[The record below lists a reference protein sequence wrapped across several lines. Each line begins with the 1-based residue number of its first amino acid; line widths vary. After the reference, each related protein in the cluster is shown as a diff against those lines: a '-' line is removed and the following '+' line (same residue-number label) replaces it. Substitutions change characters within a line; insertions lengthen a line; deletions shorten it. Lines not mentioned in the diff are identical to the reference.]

1 MISSEDIIKIIKERM
16 DEIKKYGVKKIGLFG
31 SYIRNKQT
39 EKSDIDIIVE
49 FERGKATL
57 DNFMDLT
64 HFLEELIGKNVDL
77 LTEEGVRSIR
87 IKDIKR
93 NIEENVVYVT

>member
-1 MISSEDIIKIIKERM
+1 
-16 DEIKKYGVKKIGLFG
+16 
-31 SYIRNKQT
+31 
-39 EKSDIDIIVE
+39 
-49 FERGKATL
+49 
-57 DNFMDLT
+57 MDLT